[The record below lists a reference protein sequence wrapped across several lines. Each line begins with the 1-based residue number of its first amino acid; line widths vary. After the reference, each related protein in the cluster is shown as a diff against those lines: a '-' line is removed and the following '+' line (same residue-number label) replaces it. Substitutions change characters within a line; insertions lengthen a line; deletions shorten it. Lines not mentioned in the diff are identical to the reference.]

1 MTSRNT
7 TCARSR
13 ATGPQRRRRAVAAL
27 AALSL
32 LASPSAFAW
41 SHLGHWLVGDLAQP
55 LLTPAAQAQVASLLQ
70 GEATPT
76 LAGVASW
83 ADELR
88 GSDPDLGN
96 RTSKWHYV
104 DLDPERC
111 DYEPPRDCPD
121 GNCVIAAIDAQR
133 KVLADTMQPLAA
145 RRDAL
150 KFLVHFI
157 GDVHQ
162 PLHAATRQDAEG
174 HTDAGGN
181 KYQVS
186 LRTAIAPQSR
196 GGKRGA
202 PGEPVP
208 TNLHSVWDY
217 YELESALLAP
227 EKYAA
232 RLRQD
237 GLAPVSPDAAGSPAG
252 WAIESCKGVNA
263 QALYPR
269 GDDGQWQHKLGG
281 AYLDAKR
288 AYAEARIRTAAERL
302 AAVLN
307 QALE

>member
-1 MTSRNT
+1 MTFSRH
-7 TCARSR
+7 RL
-13 ATGPQRRRRAVAAL
+13 RRILAAL
-27 AALSL
+27 AATSVLTT
-32 LASPSAFAW
+32 APNAFAW

-55 LLTPAAQAQVASLLQ
+55 LLTPAAQAQVTALLQ
-70 GEATPT
+70 GEPTPT

-88 GSDPDLGN
+88 GSDADLAKK
-96 RTSKWHYV
+96 TSKWHYV

-111 DYEPPRDCPD
+111 DYQPPRDCPD
-121 GNCVIAAIDAQR
+121 GNCVMAAIDAQR
-133 KVLADTMQPLAA
+133 KVLADTTQPTEA

-162 PLHAATRQDAEG
+162 PLHAGARQDAEG
-174 HTDAGGN
+174 NTDAGGN
-181 KYQVS
+181 KYQIS
-186 LRTAIAPQSR
+186 LRTAVTPQSR
-196 GGKRGA
+196 GAKRGV
-202 PGEPVP
+202 PGEPIP

-217 YELESALLAP
+217 YELESALLSP

-237 GLAPVSPDAAGSPAG
+237 GIAPISPEALESPAD
-252 WAIESCKGVNA
+252 WAIESCKGINA
-263 QALYPR
+263 QGLYPR
-269 GDDGQWQHKLGG
+269 DDDGQWQHKLGG

-288 AYAEARIRTAAERL
+288 PYAEARIRTAAERL

-307 QALE
+307 QTLK